1 MHSALSH
8 YRFIYHSHHIDL
20 LGPNECYILNL
31 LHNMICHYIS
41 ICFMIHMYISFIIPV
56 ITCYVS
62 YCYWSVD
69 DFVLIVNLLFYFKGL
84 LWVFN
89 TSALQKL
96 CPFFA
101 KPPCNM
107 WGLVMRRTG
116 VRTQG
121 WCSAGRNSEADC
133 NCCRWK
139 VHEEC
144 NRLQR

>member
-1 MHSALSH
+1 M
-8 YRFIYHSHHIDL
+8 FHI
-20 LGPNECYILNL
+20 
-31 LHNMICHYIS
+31 
-41 ICFMIHMYISFIIPV
+41 V
-56 ITCYVS
+56 TV
-62 YCYWSVD
+62 

-107 WGLVMRRTG
+107 WGLVMRKTG

-121 WCSAGRNSEADC
+121 WCKATATAAVGKFMRNLIAYRGRHLESFMI
-133 NCCRWK
+133 
-139 VHEEC
+139 
-144 NRLQR
+144 